1 MRSRRTAAIPP
12 GFRLVE
18 LLHFGAGEGQLIFGI
33 AIHKERERGI
43 AVPVVPMASGKG
55 ATADYRIR
63 KFKDHA
69 TVSSLRAGKIEN
81 ACLKGRFAPPLLC
94 SRRECVIRL
103 LRAAARE
110 RSDQVAAEQAGRTTE
125 SLDAT

>member
-33 AIHKERERGI
+33 AIHNERERGI

-69 TVSSLRAGKIEN
+69 TVSSLRAGK
-81 ACLKGRFAPPLLC
+81 LRTHVSRVGLRHRF
-94 SRRECVIRL
+94 CVL
-103 LRAAARE
+103 
-110 RSDQVAAEQAGRTTE
+110 VVNV
-125 SLDAT
+125 